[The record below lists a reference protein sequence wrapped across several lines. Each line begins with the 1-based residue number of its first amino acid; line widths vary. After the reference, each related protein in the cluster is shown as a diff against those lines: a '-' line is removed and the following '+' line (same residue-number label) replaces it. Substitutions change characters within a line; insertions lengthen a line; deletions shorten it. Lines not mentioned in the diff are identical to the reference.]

1 MPNRPA
7 KAIKGYRGLY
17 KLIVSLRKL
26 NFVKVPKKAKKCR
39 KRPKSAQKAKKC
51 HKRPKSA
58 KRPVRYSKSH

>member
-26 NFVKVPKKAKKCR
+26 NFVKVPK
-39 KRPKSAQKAKKC
+39 RPRSAIKGQKV
-51 HKRPKSA
+51 P
-58 KRPVRYSKSH
+58 